1 MCFGFRLLM
10 TGVGSSSARSA
21 GEESARLGQ
30 SAYGSREGMIRFL
43 EEIVKLTG
51 DGVLLPSPHLQG
63 RPSKS
68 DNSFAEGPQ
77 RKIGLLRN

>member
-1 MCFGFRLLM
+1 
-10 TGVGSSSARSA
+10 
-21 GEESARLGQ
+21 
-30 SAYGSREGMIRFL
+30 MIRFL